1 MINKMTGVEKT
12 GFILV
17 LLMVLLQGFYGL
29 FAYFDPTTF
38 ASLRG
43 TELFSNRDADWVQ
56 IYGSRT
62 LFITLILGYLLYTR
76 NYLILMWSALFG
88 MVMPI
93 TDGII
98 AFEAKAPIKVVLKH
112 VATVVYLLVIFLVLK
127 KVVAKKA

>member
-1 MINKMTGVEKT
+1 MINKMTSVEKT

-17 LLMVLLQGFYGL
+17 LLMVLLQGFYGI
-29 FAYFDPTTF
+29 FSYFDPTTF

-43 TELFSNRDADWVQ
+43 TELFSNMDADWVQ

-93 TDGII
+93 TDGFL
-98 AFEAKAPIKVVLKH
+98 AFEAQAPIKVILKH
-112 VATVVYLLVIFLVLK
+112 VATVVYLLVIFLVIK
-127 KVVAKKA
+127 KIVAKKA